1 MMKFPRRRF
10 LHLAAGAAALPLASS
25 VTKAQAYPTR
35 SITMVVPF
43 AAGGAVDTTARNL
56 APRLSEL
63 LGQQVVVE
71 NIGGAGGMTAASRVA
86 KALPDGYQ
94 ILLGNAGTHAINQTL
109 YKKPLYDAV
118 ADFEPI
124 GLVARAFFVLIARKN
139 LPAVTLPEFITYAKT
154 NHARM
159 QFASAGAGST
169 THLVCLMLGNT
180 IGAEIAHVPYRST
193 AIAMQD
199 LIAGRID
206 FICEPINS
214 GMPQIQGDTVKAIAF
229 LGASRSPV
237 LPNLPT
243 AAEQGFPELAV
254 SGWNALFAPKG
265 TPGPIIARL
274 SQAANEALDTMSV
287 RERIE
292 AVGYGVPPPGER
304 GPSYLANLVPAEIKR
319 WAGPIKASGVL
330 ID

>member
-1 MMKFPRRRF
+1 MKLSRRHF
-10 LHLAAGAAALPLASS
+10 LHLAAGAAAMPALSPIAR
-25 VTKAQAYPTR
+25 AQAYPTR
-35 SITMVVPF
+35 PITMVVPF

-56 APRLSEL
+56 APRLSEI

-86 KALPDGYQ
+86 KAPPDGYQ

-124 GLVARAFFVLIARKN
+124 GMVARAFFVLIARKD
-139 LPAVTLPEFITYAKT
+139 LPALTLPEFITYARA

-169 THLVCLMLGNT
+169 THLVCLMLSNT

-214 GMPQIQGDTVKAIAF
+214 GMPQIQGNTV
-229 LGASRSPV
+229 
-237 LPNLPT
+237 
-243 AAEQGFPELAV
+243 
-254 SGWNALFAPKG
+254 
-265 TPGPIIARL
+265 
-274 SQAANEALDTMSV
+274 
-287 RERIE
+287 
-292 AVGYGVPPPGER
+292 
-304 GPSYLANLVPAEIKR
+304 
-319 WAGPIKASGVL
+319 
-330 ID
+330 

>member
-1 MMKFPRRRF
+1 MFLRRRQF
-10 LHLAAGAAALPLASS
+10 LYLAVSATALPFLPRI
-25 VTKAQAYPTR
+25 TWAQGYPTR
-35 SITMVVPF
+35 PITMVVPF

-56 APRLSEL
+56 APRLSEV

-86 KALPDGYQ
+86 KAAPDGYQ

-109 YKKPLYDAV
+109 YKRPLYDAV

-124 GLVARAFFVLIARKN
+124 GMVARAFFVLIARRD
-139 LPAVTLPEFITYAKT
+139 LPIATLPEFITYARA

-180 IGAEIAHVPYRST
+180 IGSEIAHVPYRST

-214 GMPQIQGDTVKAIAF
+214 GMPQIQGKTVKAIAF
-229 LGASRSPV
+229 MGADRSPV
-237 LPNLPT
+237 LPDLPT
-243 AAEQGFPELAV
+243 AVEQGFPELVV

-265 TPGPIIARL
+265 TPGPIIRRL
-274 SQAANEALDTMSV
+274 SEAASDALETVSV

-292 AVGYGVPPPGER
+292 AVGYGVPPRDER
-304 GPSYLANLVPAEIKR
+304 GPTYLAKLLPVEIKR
-319 WAGPIKASGVL
+319 WADPIKASGVL
-330 ID
+330 MD

>member
-1 MMKFPRRRF
+1 MKLPRRQF
-10 LHLAAGAAALPLASS
+10 LHLAAGAAALPVVPRIAS
-25 VTKAQAYPTR
+25 AQGYPTR
-35 SITMVVPF
+35 PITMVVPF

-56 APRLSEL
+56 APRLSEI

-86 KALPDGYQ
+86 KAVPDGYQ

-124 GLVARAFFVLIARKN
+124 GMVARAFFVLIARKD
-139 LPAVTLPEFITYAKT
+139 LPAVTLPEFITYARA
-154 NHARM
+154 NHAKM

-169 THLVCLMLGNT
+169 THLVCLMLGNA

-214 GMPQIQGDTVKAIAF
+214 GMPQIQGNTVKAIAF
-229 LGASRSPV
+229 LGAKRSPV

-243 AAEQGFPELAV
+243 AAEQGSPELVV

-265 TPGPIIARL
+265 TPAAIIHRL
-274 SQAANEALDTMSV
+274 SEAASDALESVSV

-292 AVGYGVPPPGER
+292 AVGYGVPPRDER
-304 GPSYLANLVPAEIKR
+304 SPIYLANLVPAEIKR

-330 ID
+330 MD